1 MCFPPSF
8 FTISLMFLLLTR
20 HPEHHLKCFWEVLM
34 RLWRIS
40 MEIFRRQT
48 SFGNF
53 KIYFLC
59 QGTHQLDVSHI
70 FEKKIEKKRI
80 NMKNGIKFHLKIFP
94 SCFLL
99 NFSASVLPFYVQS
112 EFWYLWNLIS
122 VHIFQPNHFFH
133 HEFSLLIFMTSVRRR
148 KRGCGW
154 LR

>member
-20 HPEHHLKCFWEVLM
+20 YPEHHLKCFWKVLM

-70 FEKKIEKKRI
+70 FEKKRI
-80 NMKNGIKFHLKIFP
+80 NMKNRIKFHLKIFQVVFYWI
-94 SCFLL
+94 FLL
-99 NFSASVLPFYVQS
+99 QFYHFMFNLNSDISGIWYQCIFSSQTIFSIMNFP
-112 EFWYLWNLIS
+112 FWYLW
-122 VHIFQPNHFFH
+122 
-133 HEFSLLIFMTSVRRR
+133 RAWGDA
-148 KRGCGW
+148 RGCGW